1 MNRAVEELQEIEY
14 HAARLLLLI
23 KYCGSPATAPQ
34 IKGRTLLA
42 KLDFF
47 LRYPKYLEQAA
58 RIIKNKSLHDLI
70 AQDIPQHE
78 LDNVETRMI
87 RYKYGPWDNIYYAV
101 LVYLIAKDL
110 ITVEIKQNVE
120 HFVLTDAGQEA
131 VQYLANQETFETIIV
146 RAKALK
152 FLFPKWS
159 GTSVKDFIYTKFPE
173 VVSLPLGKE
182 I

>member
-1 MNRAVEELQEIEY
+1 MIKTSEELQEIEY
-14 HAARLLLLI
+14 HAARLLLII
-23 KYCGSPATAPQ
+23 KYCGTPEKSPQ

-47 LRYPKYLEQAA
+47 LRYPKYLDKAV
-58 RIIKNKSLHDLI
+58 RILKNKSLHQFI
-70 AQDIPQHE
+70 QEDIPQHE
-78 LDNVETRMI
+78 IDNVETRMI

-110 ITVEIKQNVE
+110 IFIEIKQNVE
-120 HFVLTDAGQEA
+120 HFSLTDLGQEV
-131 VQYLANQETFETIIV
+131 VQSLSDMETFENVAV

-152 FLFPKWS
+152 QLFSRWS
-159 GTSVKDFIYTKFPE
+159 GTHVKDFIYTNFPE